1 MKLSFFKSLIIPVVS
16 LNFFI
21 NAEII
26 GDLKVCAL
34 MVEFQVDSTESTTG
48 DGTFLQSIE
57 GIDCDLYHIDAPPH
71 NNSYFHSQL
80 KATNNYFRSSSYG
93 KFGLDMVSS
102 SIMPLNNSTYTLPN
116 EMSYYYPY
124 NQDSLAEVRLV
135 ELYEQSLRVAYA
147 IDEIDFSNYDLV
159 LVFHA
164 GIGQDFS
171 LPFLDPTPED
181 IPSTLLILK

>member
-147 IDEIDFSNYDLV
+147 IDEIDFSKAGV
-159 LVFHA
+159 LLK
-164 GIGQDFS
+164 Q
-171 LPFLDPTPED
+171 
-181 IPSTLLILK
+181 LLNK